1 MSYPQ
6 SPQYGQ
12 HLSFEELA
20 RIVHGDIEHHAAVMS
35 LLSKS
40 EVTAIDT
47 VLDRGY
53 IVATMSGELALL

>member
-1 MSYPQ
+1 M
-6 SPQYGQ
+6 
-12 HLSFEELA
+12 
-20 RIVHGDIEHHAAVMS
+20 HGDIEHHAAVMS
-35 LLSKS
+35 LLSKA